1 MKIYCIFVI
10 SYQTRTAV
18 VNCLVS
24 GGITEYEPGVET
36 ARPMHSGDMHAD
48 SLQERLF
55 AMMPGLEEAVTTP
68 VNYVP
73 GHVADDILKAF
84 NLSEDSSHESCA
96 YKLFSC
102 ICM

>member
-84 NLSEDSSHESCA
+84 NLSEDSSHESCV

-102 ICM
+102 IGM